1 MGEMTEQKNFSE
13 LITQILQEAP
23 AARKDLVD
31 NYSNLLRVADYCD
44 NNYVQAEDSTKAVEA
59 AKALV
64 TQALASVT
72 YQINTV
78 ASSVLRL
85 LDLQAK
91 QIKDMESSVNLMSLA
106 AAFHLE
112 KVARREIGMF
122 TTPKNRT
129 YSQSMTPP
137 AKGREPEELYSRE
150 PISYSILDT
159 IGHSFQVIEPQP
171 RKRAGTTDSVQTTA
185 EPTLFSHG
193 IAVPL
198 PSVPTSTSL
207 APPPPASANVDPNLP
222 APPPPPSLSMAA
234 DLPPP
239 PTFSSPTDL
248 PPPPPPPPISPSNS
262 IFPLPP
268 PPPLLSGAPT
278 PPPPPPPIG
287 SSDGI
292 FPLPPPPPLL
302 SGAPTPPPPPPPISS
317 SDSIF
322 PLPPPPPLLSGAPTP
337 PPPPPPLR
345 SGAPTPPPPPPPL
358 RSGAPTPP
366 PPPPPPFN
374 TGSSIIAPPPPPP
387 PPRL

>member
-1 MGEMTEQKNFSE
+1 MSE

-85 LDLQAK
+85 LDLQA
-91 QIKDMESSVNLMSLA
+91 

-122 TTPKNRT
+122 TTPKTRT

-159 IGHSFQVIEPQP
+159 IGHSFQPMWTPTCLLPHRLPLTPWPLTFPLRPPSPHPQISPHLPLHHLSARQTASSLFLLHLLFYQEPQP
-171 RKRAGTTDSVQTTA
+171 HLPLHHLSAHQTASSLFLLHLLFYQVPQPHLPLHHLSAHQTA
-185 EPTLFSHG
+185 SSLFLLHLLFYQEPR
-193 IAVPL
+193 
-198 PSVPTSTSL
+198 
-207 APPPPASANVDPNLP
+207 
-222 APPPPPSLSMAA
+222 
-234 DLPPP
+234 
-239 PTFSSPTDL
+239 
-248 PPPPPPPPISPSNS
+248 
-262 IFPLPP
+262 
-268 PPPLLSGAPT
+268 PLLLLHLLFDQEPR
-278 PPPPPPPIG
+278 
-287 SSDGI
+287 
-292 FPLPPPPPLL
+292 PLL
-302 SGAPTPPPPPPPISS
+302 LLLLHHL
-317 SDSIF
+317 SI
-322 PLPPPPPLLSGAPTP
+322 LAHLLLHHHLPLLPHDCNITVCD
-337 PPPPPPLR
+337 LY
-345 SGAPTPPPPPPPL
+345 L
-358 RSGAPTPP
+358 VQ
-366 PPPPPPFN
+366 
-374 TGSSIIAPPPPPP
+374 
-387 PPRL
+387 